1 MCVHACMTP
10 WTLRVNT
17 PGAAGVLTRNV
28 VLHLFSVGFP
38 HVSVGGIVGNHWRLS
53 SARSLF
59 QRAIEPCV
67 SRACDFQRYQ
77 VSLATH
83 SPNGKT
89 DSMPGCMF
97 QQPMRLS
104 STSHLSDGWQESVFP
119 AAQTVGEVVEDAPE
133 HLNQNDKKYTI
144 SMKKQFAKP
153 HLSTIV
159 LNKMFLN
166 WLPATTVSLSATQI
180 VADEFPS
187 PVWAKPR
194 LFQYNVEIHCFNT
207 MLKSIVSIQCWNP
220 SGPELSAM
228 PVPAFRCHA
237 DRRFG
242 HGKNYIDLIFTLL
255 KNKYLISEKNFQR
268 TLEYWSDLHWTIF
281 IDHW

>member
-10 WTLRVNT
+10 WTLTVNT

-119 AAQTVGEVVEDAPE
+119 TASAAQTVGEVVEDAPE

-144 SMKKQFAKP
+144 SMKKDICKTSPVNNLILLKVNHQP
-153 HLSTIV
+153 WYGYCWYWLPVTTIV
-159 LNKMFLN
+159 L
-166 WLPATTVSLSATQI
+166 THSLQLKCTKSTSWSEFT
-180 VADEFPS
+180 DEFPS
-187 PVWAKPR
+187 PIWTKSR
-194 LFQYNVEIHCFNT
+194 L
-207 MLKSIVSIQCWNP
+207 
-220 SGPELSAM
+220 
-228 PVPAFRCHA
+228 
-237 DRRFG
+237 
-242 HGKNYIDLIFTLL
+242 
-255 KNKYLISEKNFQR
+255 
-268 TLEYWSDLHWTIF
+268 
-281 IDHW
+281 